1 MKAIR
6 TDRFES
12 ELHTFPDSAWD
23 LLQRL
28 PQQGGKLSSKTC
40 NRLMDL
46 LGVSLEELMIRLLPL
61 AKVFSVVPISNF
73 HVGAVALA
81 GENAVDGGMNI
92 YLGANME
99 FEHLPLNMSI
109 HAEQAVAMNAWHQGA
124 GLIKLLATSETSCG
138 HCRQFLKE
146 LHGSTELRLLKP
158 AGGENE
164 HHSSRLAETLPGA
177 FSPTELGN
185 NSGFMVSPQTIRK
198 LGLVHPS
205 DDPVVQAALLAA
217 ETAYTP
223 YTGNLAGCAL
233 QTPQGAVISGSYVE
247 SVAYNPSISPIHST
261 LLRLNLMKLEEG
273 LFFDRM
279 VLVEKPTRIRQKD
292 MLELL
297 VRSLAPHVELEYYIA
312 QEEESS

>member
-1 MKAIR
+1 MKATR
-6 TDRFES
+6 TDRFNS
-12 ELHTFPDSAWD
+12 ALHTFPDPARD
-23 LLQRL
+23 LLQHL

-46 LGVSLEELMIRLLPL
+46 LEVSLEELMIRLLPL

-81 GENAVDGGMNI
+81 GENAVDGKMSL

-99 FEHLPLNMSI
+99 FEHLALNMSI
-109 HAEQAVAMNAWHQGA
+109 HAEQAVVMNAWHQGA
-124 GLIKLLATSETSCG
+124 GLVKSMATSETPCG

-146 LHGSTELRLLKP
+146 LNGSTDLRLLKP

-185 NSGFMVSPQTIRK
+185 NSSFMAAPQTIRK
-198 LGLVHPS
+198 LGPVHPS
-205 DDPVVQAALLAA
+205 DDPVIQAALLAA
-217 ETAYTP
+217 ETAYAP

-233 QTPQGAVISGSYVE
+233 QTPQGAVVSGGYVE
-247 SVAYNPSISPIHST
+247 CVAYNPSISPLHSA
-261 LLRLNLMKLEEG
+261 LLRLNLMKIEEG
-273 LFFDRM
+273 FFFDRV
-279 VLVEKPTRIRQKD
+279 VLVEKPTRICQKD
-292 MLELL
+292 MLEILI
-297 VRSLAPHVELEYYIA
+297 RSLAPHIELEYYIA